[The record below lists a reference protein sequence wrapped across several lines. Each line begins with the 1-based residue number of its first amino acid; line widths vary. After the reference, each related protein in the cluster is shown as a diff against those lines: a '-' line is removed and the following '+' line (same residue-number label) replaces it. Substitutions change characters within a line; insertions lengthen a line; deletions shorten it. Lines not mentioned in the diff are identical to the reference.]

1 MADSASAPLD
11 LGTEKI
17 GTLLR
22 KYAVPG
28 IIAQTAA
35 SLYNMVDS
43 IYIGHIPDVGSYAIS
58 GLAVTFPLMNI
69 SIALGTL
76 VGVGAMTLISIM
88 LGQKNY
94 EAAGKVLSNT
104 LTLNVI
110 IGVLFTIVALAFLD
124 PILYFFGASERTIS
138 FARDYMTIIILGN
151 TFTHLLHGFNGIIRS
166 SGHPKTAMTLTLFT
180 VISNAILDP
189 VFIFTLGLG
198 IKGAALATVIC
209 QILALVYTM
218 RFLADKKRFLHFS
231 KPLFRLNGRIAR
243 QSLAI
248 GLGPFMMNVAA
259 CMVALFVNQQLRKYG
274 GDLAIGAY
282 GIVNRFVML
291 FAMICMGF
299 NQGLQ
304 PIAGYNYG
312 ARLYSRV
319 KEVFILTAKWE
330 VLVTTVCFLISMFIP
345 ELAVDIFTNDPE
357 LEALAARGMRI
368 MCCAFALVGF
378 GMASGNF
385 FQCLGMVRISIFL
398 SLSRQLLFLLPLIY
412 TLPLWFREVGV
423 WISFPIS
430 DLLNIIVSAIFI
442 IYIFRKFNMMKD
454 GDDPALLGSIVTARR
469 KIDYPRLLRAFTNRI
484 KFFTSNSARL

>member
-1 MADSASAPLD
+1 MMEGSSAAPLE

-22 KYAVPG
+22 RYAVPG

-76 VGVGAMTLISIM
+76 VGVGAMTLISIL

-94 EAAGKVLSNT
+94 QAAGKVLSNT
-104 LTLNVI
+104 LTLNTI
-110 IGVLFTIVALAFLD
+110 IGILFTVVALAFLD
-124 PILYFFGASERTIS
+124 PILYFFGASENTLP

-151 TFTHLLHGFNGIIRS
+151 TFAHLMHGFNGIIRC
-166 SGHPKTAMTLTLFT
+166 SGHPRTAMGLTLFT

-189 VFIFTLGLG
+189 VFIFGLG
-198 IKGAALATVIC
+198 MGIRGAALATVLC
-209 QILALVYTM
+209 QIAALGYTLY
-218 RFLADKKRFLHFS
+218 FLADKRRFLHFS
-231 KPLFRLNGRIAR
+231 KPVFRLDGPVAR

-248 GLGPFMMNVAA
+248 GVGPFLMNVAA
-259 CMVALFVNQQLRKYG
+259 SLVALFVNQQLRKYG

-282 GIVNRFVML
+282 GIVNRFTML
-291 FAMICMGF
+291 FIMICMGF

-312 ARLYSRV
+312 ALQYHRV
-319 KEVFILTAKWE
+319 REVFVLTAKWE
-330 VLVTTVCFLISMFIP
+330 VLMTSLCFLVSMLIP
-345 ELAVDIFTNDPE
+345 DVAVRMFTNDPE
-357 LEALAARGMRI
+357 LVALSSRGLRI
-368 MCCAFALVGF
+368 MNSGFALVGF
-378 GMASGNF
+378 GMVSSNL
-385 FQCLGMVRISIFL
+385 FQCLGMVRKSIFL

-412 TLPLWFREVGV
+412 TLPLWMQEKGV

-430 DLLNIIVSAIFI
+430 DTLNIIVSAVMIVSL
-442 IYIFRKFNMMKD
+442 FRKFNRLQD
-454 GDDPALLGSIVTARR
+454 GDDSSELGGAV
-469 KIDYPRLLRAFTNRI
+469 
-484 KFFTSNSARL
+484 